1 MIAGDDETRS
11 LYALAL
17 TLGVTLGHVLDMPVE
32 ELRGWV
38 AFLEWR
44 ERNKKGGHR

>member
-17 TLGVTLGHVLDMPVE
+17 TLGVTLGHVLDMPAE
-32 ELRGWV
+32 ELRGWI

-44 ERNKKGGHR
+44 AQNAKGGKR